1 MKFSVKLLP
10 ASRPEGLQLYYKQT
24 LTQVLSCEIC
34 EVFKNTYF
42 EEHLRTTASKHRSN
56 FIEVFCR
63 SCCST
68 LINVLMKYSFSAAV
82 VQSWRALHANLLK
95 IALHHRYFSKNFTTG
110 AEQRYWKLHLNGC
123 FCGRIYFENIPAWL
137 LLKGSCKHIS
147 ILEILTHILH
157 FLLWRHVKEER
168 IFTGFFVFV
177 FVFCFFF
184 EAKVSA
190 KSVST

>member
-1 MKFSVKLLP
+1 MSTMKFSVKLLP
-10 ASRPEGLQLYYKQT
+10 ANRPEGLQLYYKQT

-95 IALHHRYFSKNFTTG
+95 IALHHRYLSNNSPQLQNRDIEKCIWMAASEDEFFLETFLHDCSSK
-110 AEQRYWKLHLNGC
+110 AAAK
-123 FCGRIYFENIPAWL
+123 IYSF
-137 LLKGSCKHIS
+137 
-147 ILEILTHILH
+147 
-157 FLLWRHVKEER
+157 
-168 IFTGFFVFV
+168 
-177 FVFCFFF
+177 
-184 EAKVSA
+184 
-190 KSVST
+190 